1 MSSGFELNPIS
12 SQSAFS
18 FKQVILNSLQMDN
31 LLQCLGQPCFLIASL
46 FPLNIS
52 CFMTR
57 LSVGTGS
64 WVSEKAGAEV
74 CASNYDN
81 LRHRAAKARKT
92 NQSLLPLC
100 CLSLLLKE
108 NSWRRAPGLTR
119 HEHFAAESVF
129 NLAIAHIDKIIQS
142 PFQTESKVRRC
153 KKNSIQVI

>member
-74 CASNYDN
+74 CALIMTTSG
-81 LRHRAAKARKT
+81 REPRKPGKQT
-92 NQSLLPLC
+92 SPYCPFVVYLYCSKKIHGEELLGSLVMSVLL
-100 CLSLLLKE
+100 LSLCLIWQL
-108 NSWRRAPGLTR
+108 RT
-119 HEHFAAESVF
+119 
-129 NLAIAHIDKIIQS
+129 
-142 PFQTESKVRRC
+142 
-153 KKNSIQVI
+153 